1 MPASFTKPLDYSID
15 LLVRQHP
22 TLRSYCKQ
30 IESSEADPTYH
41 LWPAVRE
48 RIMPK
53 DEIQL
58 RNVKEDK
65 SKTLMLSK
73 SMAGSFI
80 NQTDVPTYDLPG
92 NFGVRVTET
101 MPTDLR
107 VVFLDQH
114 NNVDFGGKCDD
125 RHANVPYTFDKPD
138 TNDYLTDEDSDDVND
153 FEVKVPE
160 LDELLG

>member
-1 MPASFTKPLDYSID
+1 
-15 LLVRQHP
+15 
-22 TLRSYCKQ
+22 
-30 IESSEADPTYH
+30 
-41 LWPAVRE
+41 
-48 RIMPK
+48 MPK